1 MYLSYLLER
10 KKGQLMKSYEDAILE
25 CQESER
31 EDCATCEFA
40 CAEKCKNQCMEIHV
54 TYNPNLRR

>member
-1 MYLSYLLER
+1 MYLSYLLGG

-31 EDCATCEFA
+31 DDCATCE
-40 CAEKCKNQCMEIHV
+40 CKQNCKNQCMGIYV